1 VRAIASLLCL
11 ALPACNRDQPDV
23 LQPRPS
29 PERAGIVTIHEP
41 LKLTSVEVPGKTDGA
56 GRPLRVA
63 CVTCH
68 AVRDAGAGARFPERA
83 ADLKEFHAGLV
94 VDHGKLACTSCHV
107 DRAGGPPRLHLADGS
122 ELATSEAMR
131 LCGQC
136 HGGKLSQYERGAHG
150 GMTGHW
156 DLSRGG
162 RTRNHCVDCH
172 DPHYPPFQPSRPV
185 LPPRDRGLT
194 LAPGGDHG

>member
-1 VRAIASLLCL
+1 MRAIPPLLLIVL
-11 ALPACNRDQPDV
+11 AACNRDQPDE

-29 PERAGIVTIHEP
+29 GTQVGIVTIHESP
-41 LKLTSVEVPGKTDGA
+41 KLTSVEVPGKTDGA

-68 AVRDAGAGARFPERA
+68 AVRDAGGGGHFPERA
-83 ADLKEFHAGLV
+83 ADLREFHVGLV

-107 DRAGGPPRLHLADGS
+107 DRVGGAPKLHLSDGT

-136 HGGKLSQYERGAHG
+136 HGSKLTQYERGAHG

-172 DPHYPPFQPSRPV
+172 DPHVPPFQPSRPV

-194 LAPGGDHG
+194 PHPAGDHG